1 MSVRLK
7 RVYESAANADGYRVL
22 VDRLWPRGITKD
34 AARLS
39 AWRKELA
46 PSSELRK
53 WFHHDLTK
61 WEDFKERYFQELD
74 DHREEVEE
82 LVRLA
87 KERRVT
93 LLFGAKDEEHNNAVA
108 LREYLERNFSA

>member
-7 RVYESAANADGYRVL
+7 RVYENAANADGYRVL
-22 VDRLWPRGITKD
+22 VDRIWPRGVSKD
-34 AARLS
+34 AARLN

-53 WFHHDLTK
+53 WFGHDPQK
-61 WEDFKERYFQELD
+61 WEDFKKRYFRELD
-74 DHREEVEE
+74 DHPEDVED
-82 LVRLA
+82 LA
-87 KERRVT
+87 KLARERRVT

-108 LREYLERNFSA
+108 LREYLERNYSS

>member
-7 RVYESAANADGYRVL
+7 RVYESAASADGYRVL

-34 AARLS
+34 AARLN

-46 PSSELRK
+46 PSSQLRK

-82 LVRLA
+82 LAKLA

-93 LLFGAKDEEHNNAVA
+93 LLFGAKDEQYNNAVA